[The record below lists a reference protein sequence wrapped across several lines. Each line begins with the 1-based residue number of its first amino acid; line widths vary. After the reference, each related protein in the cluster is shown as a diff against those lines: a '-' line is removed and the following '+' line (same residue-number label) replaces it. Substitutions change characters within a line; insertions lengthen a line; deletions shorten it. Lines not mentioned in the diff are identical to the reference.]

1 MIIYNQADITQLAT
15 FNLKVLNT
23 ARTCSGI
30 ALISSNCCPLH
41 WYSDTKL
48 ENYGT
53 VALKVVS
60 LISKK
65 KFLS

>member
-23 ARTCSGI
+23 IRTCSGI

-41 WYSDTKL
+41 WYSDTIYIYYKL

-53 VALKVVS
+53 VA
-60 LISKK
+60 
-65 KFLS
+65 